1 MERLGKKCV
10 RSSMVR
16 AGLGTNSRFTATVAG
31 HFMEKKM
38 SSTIQKREV
47 ALNARIQA
55 GDVLGALKEF
65 YAENVE
71 MREGSAPKATVGKQE
86 NLNRLEQFLGSLK
99 QFNGA
104 TLHNY
109 AVGDD
114 VSMSEWTFDMVGGD
128 GSPIIWN
135 EVIRR
140 RWSNGAVIDER
151 YYNTTP

>member
-1 MERLGKKCV
+1 
-10 RSSMVR
+10 
-16 AGLGTNSRFTATVAG
+16 
-31 HFMEKKM
+31 M
-38 SSTIQKREV
+38 SSTTQQREV
-47 ALNARIQA
+47 ALNAQIQA

-65 YAENVE
+65 YADNVE
-71 MREGSAPKATVGKQE
+71 MREGSSPEATVGKQE
-86 NLNRLEQFLGSLK
+86 NLSRLEEFLGSLK

-104 TLHNY
+104 TLHSY

-140 RWSNGAVIDER
+140 QWRNGAVTDER
-151 YYNTTP
+151 YYSTTP

>member
-1 MERLGKKCV
+1 
-10 RSSMVR
+10 
-16 AGLGTNSRFTATVAG
+16 
-31 HFMEKKM
+31 M
-38 SSTIQKREV
+38 SSTIEQREV
-47 ALNARIQA
+47 ALNTRIQE

-65 YAENVE
+65 YADDIA
-71 MREGSAPKATVGKQE
+71 MREGSASEATVGKQE
-86 NLNRLEQFLGSLK
+86 NLSRLEQFLGSLK

-109 AVGDD
+109 SVGDD

-140 RWSNGAVIDER
+140 QWRNGAVTDER
-151 YYNTTP
+151 YYTTQ